1 MKEKYLI
8 NRFPK
13 LKETKDLPVNIIF
26 TQKFT
31 CLKEGKEVIA
41 ENAEPKF
48 ISISEFQTS
57 NIVQRAG
64 HYKPISKIIRA
75 KI

>member
-13 LKETKDLPVNIIF
+13 LKDCKGLPVNIIF

-31 CLKEGKEVIA
+31 YLKEGKEVIA
-41 ENAEPKF
+41 ENADSKF

-57 NIVQRAG
+57 NIVQRGG
-64 HYKPISKIIRA
+64 HYKPISKIIKG